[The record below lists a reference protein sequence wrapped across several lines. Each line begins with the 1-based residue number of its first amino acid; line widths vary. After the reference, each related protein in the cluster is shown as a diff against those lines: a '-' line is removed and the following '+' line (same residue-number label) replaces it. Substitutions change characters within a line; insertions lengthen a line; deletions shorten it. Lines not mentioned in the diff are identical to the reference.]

1 MLFNSIEFFFFL
13 PIVFCLYWF
22 VFRKLMWQNLFLIV
36 ASYIFYGWWDWKFLI
51 LIAFSSVC
59 SYVFGNLIKK
69 EQQNKNKYAKLYLT
83 LNITINLVL
92 LGIFKYYN
100 FFVSSFVDAIGIF
113 GYDLN
118 VRTLHLILPIGIS
131 FYTFQA
137 LSYTIDIYKKKI
149 EPATNP
155 IEFFAFIS
163 FFPQLVAGPIERAT
177 NLLPQIQKPR
187 VFTYEMAADG
197 TRQILWGLFKKMVV
211 ADNCAIIV
219 NNIFG
224 NYQHE
229 DGLTL
234 AFAAI
239 LFTFQIYGDFS
250 GYSDIAIGTGRL
262 FGINLMQNFRFPFF
276 SKTVA
281 EFWRRWH
288 ISLNSWFIDY
298 VYIPLGGGRVGKWKK
313 VRNTMI
319 VFLTSGLW
327 HGANWTYIAWG
338 ALYGFLLIPSTLKGK
353 KAQETSVDLSIV
365 GRLKDQARILWTFS
379 TFLFGLIIF
388 RSNTIYDAFLFYKRM
403 LFDMSF
409 TLPDIDYTAFI
420 YIFILMRM
428 EWINRD
434 KQFGLQIDTAKWHPA
449 VRYSIYILLM
459 FAILILSG
467 KSTQFIYFQF

>member
-1 MLFNSIEFFFFL
+1 
-13 PIVFCLYWF
+13 
-22 VFRKLMWQNLFLIV
+22 
-36 ASYIFYGWWDWKFLI
+36 
-51 LIAFSSVC
+51 
-59 SYVFGNLIKK
+59 
-69 EQQNKNKYAKLYLT
+69 
-83 LNITINLVL
+83 
-92 LGIFKYYN
+92 
-100 FFVSSFVDAIGIF
+100 
-113 GYDLN
+113 
-118 VRTLHLILPIGIS
+118 
-131 FYTFQA
+131 
-137 LSYTIDIYKKKI
+137 
-149 EPATNP
+149 
-155 IEFFAFIS
+155 
-163 FFPQLVAGPIERAT
+163 
-177 NLLPQIQKPR
+177 
-187 VFTYEMAADG
+187 
-197 TRQILWGLFKKMVV
+197 
-211 ADNCAIIV
+211 
-219 NNIFG
+219 
-224 NYQHE
+224 
-229 DGLTL
+229 
-234 AFAAI
+234 
-239 LFTFQIYGDFS
+239 
-250 GYSDIAIGTGRL
+250 
-262 FGINLMQNFRFPFF
+262 
-276 SKTVA
+276 
-281 EFWRRWH
+281 
-288 ISLNSWFIDY
+288 
-298 VYIPLGGGRVGKWKK
+298 
-313 VRNTMI
+313 MI